1 MTTNGSNSNAIPFKA
16 ETQQVLD
23 ILIHSL
29 YQDREVFLRE
39 LLSNASDALTRLE
52 FEQLTNRN
60 ILSPD
65 AELAIWI
72 TPDPENNQL
81 IIKDSGVGMS
91 SDEMISNLGTIA
103 HSGAKAFIEAAQSDK
118 VPVADIIG
126 QFGVGFYSVFMIA
139 DSVKV
144 NSRSFNPD
152 IEPATWISEGKSTY
166 ELEPSTKDSR
176 GTEIVITLKS
186 DASEF
191 AQSYTIEKIV
201 KKHSDFIPFP
211 IYLIDGEEQKQLN
224 QQTALWRQQPH
235 TISDEKYQEFY
246 KQFSLEID
254 PPLTQTHIA
263 VDAPVQMYALLF
275 TPGNK
280 DKNVFSSRKQDG
292 VKLYAKK
299 ILIQDYCQ
307 DLLPEFLRY
316 VQGVVDSEDIPL
328 NVSRETIQS
337 SRVMQQLKKII
348 TSKYLE
354 SLKILSVEKPEEFA
368 KFWKV
373 YGQFIKE
380 GLAADQEYFDTL
392 LPILRFTTLKNPE
405 KLSCLDD
412 YVNDCKLK
420 QEKIYYIVG
429 EDPKSVLKSPH
440 LELFKQHD
448 YDVILLTDP
457 IDAFMLLKLT
467 SYQDHEFINVTN
479 ENLDLPELK
488 KEDEEKSVQEDE
500 KDNEFLLKYI
510 KEVLGEKIE
519 EVKTTNRLVES
530 PARLVDKQ
538 GSNFSELQRVY
549 KLLDKEFEVPQKVL
563 EVNPKHEI
571 IQKLKDMDASNPLKS
586 IITEQI
592 YENALLSEGLHPDP
606 VSMIE
611 KIQKIIQAALN

>member
-1 MTTNGSNSNAIPFKA
+1 MTTNASNSNEIPFKA

-60 ILSPD
+60 ILNPD

-72 TPDPENNQL
+72 KPDPENNQL
-81 IIKDSGVGMS
+81 TISDSGIGMS
-91 SDEMISNLGTIA
+91 ADEMVSNLGTIA
-103 HSGAKAFIEAAQSDK
+103 HSGAKAFIEAAQK
-118 VPVADIIG
+118 EKAPVTDIIG

-144 NSRSFNPD
+144 VSRSFNPNLQ
-152 IEPATWISEGKSTY
+152 ASTWVSQGKNTFS
-166 ELEPSTKDSR
+166 LETGEKESR
-176 GTEIVITLKS
+176 GTEIIINLKS
-186 DASEF
+186 DAAEF
-191 AQSYTIEKIV
+191 AQKFTIENIV
-201 KKHSDFIPFP
+201 KKHSDFIPYP
-211 IYLIDGEEQKQLN
+211 IYLIDGEEHKQIN

-235 TISDEKYQEFY
+235 TIEEKKYQEFY

-254 PPLTQTHIA
+254 PPLTHTHIS

-280 DKNVFSSRKQDG
+280 DKNVFSTRKQDG
-292 VKLYAKK
+292 LKLYARK

-307 DLLPEFLRY
+307 DLLPEFLRF

-337 SRVMQQLKKII
+337 SRVIQQLKKIV

-354 SLKILSVEKPEEFA
+354 SLKSLSVEKPEDYE
-368 KFWKV
+368 KFWNV

-380 GLAADQEYFDTL
+380 GLAIDQEYFDNL
-392 LPILRFTTLKNPE
+392 LPLLRFYTLKEPQ
-405 KLSCLDD
+405 KLSSLDD
-412 YVNDCKLK
+412 YVNGFKLK

-429 EDPKSVLKSPH
+429 EDPKSILKSPH
-440 LELFKQHD
+440 LELFKQHE
-448 YDVILLTDP
+448 YDVILLSDP

-467 SYQDHEFINVTN
+467 TYQEHEFINVTN
-479 ENLDLPELK
+479 ENLDLPELEKEEDK
-488 KEDEEKSVQEDE
+488 KE
-500 KDNEFLLKYI
+500 KDNEEVENGDLLKYI
-510 KEVLGEKIE
+510 KELLGEKIE
-519 EVKTTNRLVES
+519 EVRTTSRLVES

-563 EVNPKHEI
+563 EINPKHEI
-571 IQKLKDMDASNPLKS
+571 IQKLREMEPSNPLKS
-586 IITEQI
+586 VITEQV

-611 KIQKIIQAALN
+611 RIQKIIQAALN